1 MEDKIIENYAL
12 YSYERL
18 RLLQPQL
25 KVKGL
30 YKQQN
35 CYYIHCDDFNI
46 VPINSNYTDMSNAFE
61 KEIKIASC
69 PIKLVI
75 DLPNETQRIND
86 REQKDVQ
93 NLVGSPFTLNDFN
106 FHLSL
111 NLPKKLPS
119 IWVNYDNTNEVW
131 EVMCAKILSNNQNQI
146 VRECISKL
154 VGYQAEIILTQTENI
169 EDEFKSIYKNSSN
182 ITIAVSKHSFFDF
195 SKELMRKWEEDEEV
209 WLENKEKLFWS
220 DADDFIQQ
228 EYNHSACFVNAS
240 FGETHDIRNYLTLFN
255 EINLVL
261 PKESLEENFYNSLG
275 VNESELLSL
284 IEMNKLKIV
293 LPHSVNKYNTK
304 FIEKVVSVNSKN
316 LVFSRELAC
325 RTLRN
330 QRTRNPYIFLP
341 IETNEK
347 SEFLNA
353 LFRLSDSLNNNEND
367 ILAKWVKNFAMVL
380 SDSWSKMYESIEKKG
395 ALGTYITGLGPILH
409 NTIESL
415 TGNNY
420 KLEIMEAANSIEW
433 AAAQNAVLCPVGP
446 LARNEE
452 NLAYLY
458 SGVNN
463 NWKYDIM
470 TSPNLITD
478 GILTIS
484 RHVPVLEI
492 AEAFQGSEIDKL
504 RNLIMRLSEQQSQE
518 QMTEIIEQF
527 NNRVKHYEKNQKR
540 LDVWDV
546 RGVTLDS
553 IIEVTN
559 STIPFAG
566 FITKQLGRIAEHIGS
581 KNGEVETVLRRIE
594 AKMSRTSPDVILVSR
609 ARDKIKDML

>member
-1 MEDKIIENYAL
+1 M
-12 YSYERL
+12 
-18 RLLQPQL
+18 
-25 KVKGL
+25 
-30 YKQQN
+30 QN
-35 CYYIHCDDFNI
+35 FKK
-46 VPINSNYTDMSNAFE
+46 S
-61 KEIKIASC
+61 
-69 PIKLVI
+69 
-75 DLPNETQRIND
+75 
-86 REQKDVQ
+86 KDQ
-93 NLVGSPFTLNDFN
+93 
-106 FHLSL
+106 
-111 NLPKKLPS
+111 
-119 IWVNYDNTNEVW
+119 
-131 EVMCAKILSNNQNQI
+131 
-146 VRECISKL
+146 
-154 VGYQAEIILTQTENI
+154 
-169 EDEFKSIYKNSSN
+169 
-182 ITIAVSKHSFFDF
+182 
-195 SKELMRKWEEDEEV
+195 
-209 WLENKEKLFWS
+209 
-220 DADDFIQQ
+220 
-228 EYNHSACFVNAS
+228 
-240 FGETHDIRNYLTLFN
+240 
-255 EINLVL
+255 
-261 PKESLEENFYNSLG
+261 
-275 VNESELLSL
+275 
-284 IEMNKLKIV
+284 
-293 LPHSVNKYNTK
+293 
-304 FIEKVVSVNSKN
+304 
-316 LVFSRELAC
+316 
-325 RTLRN
+325 
-330 QRTRNPYIFLP
+330 NPYIFLP

-353 LFRLSDSLNNNEND
+353 LFRLSDSLNNNEDD

-380 SDSWSKMYESIEKKG
+380 SDSWSKMYESIAKKG

-527 NNRVKHYEKNQKR
+527 NKRVKHYEKNRKR

-581 KNGEVETVLRRIE
+581 KYGEVETVLRRIE
-594 AKMSRTSPDVILVSR
+594 ARMSRTSPDVILVSR
-609 ARDKIKDML
+609 ARDRARDKIKDML